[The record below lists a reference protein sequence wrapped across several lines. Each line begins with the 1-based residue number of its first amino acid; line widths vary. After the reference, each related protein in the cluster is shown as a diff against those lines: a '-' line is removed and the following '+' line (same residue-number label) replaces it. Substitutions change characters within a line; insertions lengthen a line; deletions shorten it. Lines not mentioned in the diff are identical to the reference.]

1 MNKEKKLKPFDVYAG
16 QIISEM
22 PRDWLIRNLKL
33 ILRQAQEQRSLYL
46 DLFKQCQEYKDSY
59 DGQLLGRVSYGQ
71 KEEESAN
78 ET

>member
-16 QIISEM
+16 QVISEM

-59 DGQLLGRVSYGQ
+59 DGQLLGRVSQ
-71 KEEESAN
+71 EKKTEAI
-78 ET
+78 

>member
-33 ILRQAQEQRSLYL
+33 VLRQAQEQRSLYL

-59 DGQLLGRVSYGQ
+59 DRQLLGKISQEKKTEAV
-71 KEEESAN
+71 
-78 ET
+78 